1 MESNQNPNG
10 ATAPKTN
17 QAVPSLD
24 TIGTKNP
31 IEQPMIKQRASDG
44 TIL

>member
-1 MESNQNPNG
+1 M
-10 ATAPKTN
+10 KTIFY
-17 QAVPSLD
+17 SL
-24 TIGTKNP
+24 KNP